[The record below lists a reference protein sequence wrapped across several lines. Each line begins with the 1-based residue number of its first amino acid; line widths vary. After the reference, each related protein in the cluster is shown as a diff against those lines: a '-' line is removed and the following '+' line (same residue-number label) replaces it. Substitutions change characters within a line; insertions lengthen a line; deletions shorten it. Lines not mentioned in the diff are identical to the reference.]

1 VRDCNYLLP
10 SNRPHSRM
18 NRPMLMPPDFF
29 WQKTTVRGRILHV
42 VKFRHHGIRR
52 PAAGAGPF
60 YSVKIS
66 LFWCF
71 IEGQVLSSIDFIG
84 RHECVKREWNFPS
97 VNHTVWGT
105 YYWQYVRHLFNN
117 HNTYHPPIYYKN
129 YDVQQLCTRYD
140 TSSLSLSLK
149 GGSWKSI

>member
-1 VRDCNYLLP
+1 MRDCNYLLP

-29 WQKTTVRGRILHV
+29 WQKTTVRGRIHV

-84 RHECVKREWNFPS
+84 RHECVKREWHFPS

-105 YYWQYVRHLFNN
+105 YWQYVRHLFNN